1 MSTETFDKV
10 PDSAPAKI
18 EPAPDQDPL
27 DWAIDAATVFIN
39 GFISGLGSGV
49 GVGAAAIAQTDTLD
63 PQTVSIHAGIGML
76 IAAACH
82 GVKRLIVWHDSHPV
96 PRLIR

>member
-1 MSTETFDKV
+1 MQAVTSGEVSPLLEWAT
-10 PDSAPAKI
+10 SAV
-18 EPAPDQDPL
+18 
-27 DWAIDAATVFIN
+27 TVFVN

-63 PQTVSIHAGIGML
+63 AQTVSMHAAVGML

-82 GVKRLIVWHDSHPV
+82 GVKRVIVWHDSHPV
-96 PRLIR
+96 PNPFA